1 MNKKFLFDGGKLLIL
16 CLCCSLLGAC
26 GTYMSVTQVTQQGKQ
41 TVPVNLDKTPGIDRY
56 RASIYPDYLAW
67 MVLDSAFVGF
77 KVDERIEYPDPTKNS
92 PGYYYVV
99 TVYHS
104 HNDTLFK
111 SYADS
116 VNLEWQ
122 LKDY

>member
-1 MNKKFLFDGGKLLIL
+1 
-16 CLCCSLLGAC
+16 
-26 GTYMSVTQVTQQGKQ
+26 MSVTQATQDGNQA
-41 TVPVNLDKTPGIDRY
+41 VPINLNRTPGIDRY

-77 KVDERIEYPDPTKNS
+77 KVDERVEYPDPTKKS

-104 HNDTLFK
+104 RNDSLFM

-116 VNLEWQ
+116 INQKWQ
-122 LKDY
+122 QKDY

>member
-1 MNKKFLFDGGKLLIL
+1 MDKKFLFDGGKLLIL
-16 CLCCSLLGAC
+16 CVCCTLLGAC
-26 GTYMSVTQVTQQGKQ
+26 GTYMSVSTTAQVNQS
-41 TVPVNLDKTPGIDRY
+41 TVPINLDKTPGIDRY
-56 RASIYPDYLAW
+56 RASLYPNYLAY
-67 MVLDSAFVGF
+67 MVLDSSFVGI
-77 KVDERIEYPDPTKNS
+77 KVDERVEYPDPTRKG

-104 HNDTLFK
+104 HNDTLFM

-122 LKDY
+122 REY